1 MPDVTDSAQLDA
13 PGPVASLDSARLLAW
28 ARSLAARDERCAF
41 DGLRPGRAYGLVCSC
56 SRCSPRCGGAP

>member
-1 MPDVTDSAQLDA
+1 MIDVTDSAQLDA

-28 ARSLAARDERCAF
+28 ARFLAARDERCA
-41 DGLRPGRAYGLVCSC
+41 DEPACTC